1 MDQVPDKSEQGHP
14 CRAITRIG
22 RTRLLLGPLVGV
34 CVLAIVAPRIR
45 DRYERWRTP
54 SIAGGTY
61 ALEDDPEYNLYRGRW
76 EEMEPVMASLQEVK
90 TKTPEKF
97 TTEMA
102 ERYATASRGLDEAYQ
117 GAIRMFEWEYW
128 HGPTIL
134 CEVLERY
141 RRHLTATGRAVKAQE
156 VEERLQSIRARAG
169 DL

>member
-1 MDQVPDKSEQGHP
+1 
-14 CRAITRIG
+14 
-22 RTRLLLGPLVGV
+22 LGAFFGA
-34 CVLAIVAPRIR
+34 CVLAILAPRIP

-61 ALEDDPEYNLYRGRW
+61 TLEDDPEYNLYRGRR

-102 ERYATASRGLDEAYQ
+102 ERYATVSRGLDEAYQ
-117 GAIRMFEWEYW
+117 GAIQMFEWEYW
-128 HGPTIL
+128 HGLAIL

-141 RRHLTATGRAVKAQE
+141 RRHLTATGRAEKAHE
-156 VEERLQSIRARAG
+156 VEKRLQSIRARAG
-169 DL
+169 TP